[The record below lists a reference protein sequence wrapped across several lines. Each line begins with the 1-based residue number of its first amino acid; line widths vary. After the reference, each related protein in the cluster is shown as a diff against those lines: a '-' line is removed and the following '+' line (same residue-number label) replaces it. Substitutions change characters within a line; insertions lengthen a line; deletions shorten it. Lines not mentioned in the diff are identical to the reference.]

1 LHRSRLRRGHSLCP
15 LPPLKQQQQRQHQ
28 IQRNQ
33 FFEIE

>member
-15 LPPLKQQQQRQHQ
+15 LPPLKQQQQRHQ